1 VTSSERQRPE
11 PVFAS
16 TLAALA
22 APRRLVPI
30 LVLAIPI
37 VMTQAPSP
45 SRWAIPVGILMVL
58 GFLLLGPASYR
69 YFFGARARG
78 PMALRVAG
86 FLAIG
91 AGVVG
96 FVGIAVPELVDLRS
110 SFLTYDSS
118 LLISLGLFYV
128 GGFGLGRD
136 IELALALER
145 ERRRTEELL
154 REAEHAQLLAIR
166 AHLDPHFLFNTLN
179 AIAEFCREDG
189 AAAEHAILELS
200 SMLRTLM
207 EGLRTPSWPLERD
220 VGLARAL
227 GRLYAARD
235 PDKFVFEEDVDSEAL
250 GREVPAMILLPAIEN
265 AWKHGPARGR
275 RGPVRLVVRAD
286 AHETTVR
293 IENAGSFEGRREGGE
308 GLAMIETRLAVAFGG
323 AARFRIA
330 SEGERTVA
338 TFVLPFDPAARDNR
352 AA

>member
-1 VTSSERQRPE
+1 
-11 PVFAS
+11 
-16 TLAALA
+16 
-22 APRRLVPI
+22 
-30 LVLAIPI
+30 
-37 VMTQAPSP
+37 
-45 SRWAIPVGILMVL
+45 
-58 GFLLLGPASYR
+58 
-69 YFFGARARG
+69 
-78 PMALRVAG
+78 
-86 FLAIG
+86 
-91 AGVVG
+91 
-96 FVGIAVPELVDLRS
+96 VGIAVPELVDLRS

>member
-1 VTSSERQRPE
+1 VTSSEPQRPE

-69 YFFGARARG
+69 YFFGARAPG

-96 FVGIAVPELVDLRS
+96 FVGIAVPAIVDLRS

-136 IELALALER
+136 IELELALER

-154 REAEHAQLLAIR
+154 REAEHAQIGR
-166 AHLDPHFLFNTLN
+166 AH
-179 AIAEFCREDG
+179 
-189 AAAEHAILELS
+189 
-200 SMLRTLM
+200 
-207 EGLRTPSWPLERD
+207 
-220 VGLARAL
+220 V
-227 GRLYAARD
+227 
-235 PDKFVFEEDVDSEAL
+235 
-250 GREVPAMILLPAIEN
+250 
-265 AWKHGPARGR
+265 
-275 RGPVRLVVRAD
+275 
-286 AHETTVR
+286 
-293 IENAGSFEGRREGGE
+293 
-308 GLAMIETRLAVAFGG
+308 
-323 AARFRIA
+323 
-330 SEGERTVA
+330 
-338 TFVLPFDPAARDNR
+338 
-352 AA
+352 